1 MEWHEDL
8 ESIAGVPTV
17 ALDER
22 AGACVIIDQ
31 TLLPNRVVLEH
42 LDTREQLY
50 RAIDRLEVRGAP
62 AIGVAAAIGM
72 YIDAYHW
79 MQELESLAIMSG
91 ADADWAFAYE
101 PNVNDLLARLDETR
115 AYLDSARPTAVNLS
129 WATRRMAEL
138 AHRLADEGASARAVV
153 AALRDEA
160 NAVIAE
166 DVERCR
172 AIGEHGAPLVAAL
185 AAEKDAPV
193 GVLTHCNAG
202 RLCAVEMGTATAP
215 IYTAF
220 EQDVPLRAYCD
231 ETRPLL
237 QGARLTALELSQA
250 GVPTTLLCDNM
261 SNSLMG
267 TGAVD
272 LVFVG
277 ADRIAANGDTANKI
291 GTSLLALAARAH
303 DVPFYVCAPTSTIDL
318 SCASGEDIAIEQR
331 AASEVTELH
340 YAQRMAP
347 EGIEVYNPAF
357 DVTPAPHIA
366 GIVTEKGVAYP
377 PFEQSLREMAEG

>member
-17 ALDER
+17 ALDGA

-31 TLLPNRVVLEH
+31 TLLPNKVVLEH

-79 MQELESLAIMSG
+79 MQDLESLAIMSG
-91 ADADWAFAYE
+91 ADAEWAFAYE
-101 PNVNDLLARLDETR
+101 PNVHDLLAHIDETR

-129 WATRRMAEL
+129 WATARMAGL
-138 AHRLADEGASARAVV
+138 AHRLADEGASARRIL
-153 AALRDEA
+153 AALLEEA
-160 NAVIAE
+160 KTVVAE

-172 AIGEHGAPLVAAL
+172 AIGEHGAPLVAAV
-185 AAEKDAPV
+185 AAEKDGPV

-220 EQDVPLRAYCD
+220 EQGVQLSAFCD

-261 SNSLMG
+261 SNSLMA

-291 GTSLLALAARAH
+291 GTSLLALAAQAH
-303 DVPFYVCAPTSTIDL
+303 GVPFYVCAPTSTVDL
-318 SCASGEDIAIEQR
+318 TCASGADITIEQR
-331 AASEVTELH
+331 DSSEVTELH
-340 YAQRMAP
+340 YAHRMAP
-347 EGIEVYNPAF
+347 EGIDVYNPAF
-357 DVTPAPHIA
+357 DVTPAAHIA
-366 GIVTEKGVAYP
+366 GIITEKGIAFP
-377 PFEQSLREMAEG
+377 PFEDSLRAMAG